1 MVVSIKK
8 RAENEGRNVILA
20 LLSMGIGLKQVIVV
34 DDDIDPFD
42 PMQVDWAMATRFQAD
57 KDAIIIPRIACSTL
71 DPSCPEARVTAGLG
85 IDATAPMKERWR
97 FEKVEIP
104 GVDKVKYI

>member
-1 MVVSIKK
+1 
-8 RAENEGRNVILA
+8 
-20 LLSMGIGLKQVIVV
+20 VIVV

-42 PMQVDWAMATRFQAD
+42 AMQVDWAMATRFQAD
-57 KDAIIIPRIACSTL
+57 RDTIIIPRIACSTL

-85 IDATAPMKERWR
+85 IDATAPMKDRWR

>member
-1 MVVSIKK
+1 
-8 RAENEGRNVILA
+8 
-20 LLSMGIGLKQVIVV
+20 
-34 DDDIDPFD
+34 
-42 PMQVDWAMATRFQAD
+42 
-57 KDAIIIPRIACSTL
+57 L

-85 IDATAPMKERWR
+85 IDATAPMKEHWR

>member
-1 MVVSIKK
+1 
-8 RAENEGRNVILA
+8 
-20 LLSMGIGLKQVIVV
+20 
-34 DDDIDPFD
+34 
-42 PMQVDWAMATRFQAD
+42 
-57 KDAIIIPRIACSTL
+57 L

-85 IDATAPMKERWR
+85 IDATAPMKDRWR